1 MADIVRASAEEPPM
15 SPLKKARTARG
26 WTQSQLAKAAGISQ
40 SRVARLE
47 QFGGGSPAT
56 AARIAAEFGGQ
67 ITELQILYP
76 DRYQAAPAGAANE
89 PQEAP
94 A

>member
-1 MADIVRASAEEPPM
+1 MNLEAEITAM

-40 SRVARLE
+40 SRIARLE

-76 DRYQAAPAGAANE
+76 ERYSSPLAGASNE
-89 PQEAP
+89 PQEAQ